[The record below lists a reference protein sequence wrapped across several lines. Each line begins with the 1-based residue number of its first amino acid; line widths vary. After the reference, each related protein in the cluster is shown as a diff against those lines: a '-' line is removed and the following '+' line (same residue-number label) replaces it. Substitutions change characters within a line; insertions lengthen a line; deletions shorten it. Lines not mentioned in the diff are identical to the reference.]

1 MSFSDEAKAQMDD
14 SRTHSQGDEPVTY
27 PKPEAMPEIRGTLH
41 ALQVCVEDK
50 QETVD
55 ALRQQVSECVDE
67 LRKAYRVEGELRR
80 QIRTRH
86 CAGYDVV
93 AVRRADEPVV
103 RYATKPE
110 AEAAAVEWLLND
122 GYDSAEQSPG
132 EFLDAH
138 ADVVQ
143 IREGRVAG

>member
-1 MSFSDEAKAQMDD
+1 MSFSDHAKAQMDD
-14 SRTHSQGDEPVTY
+14 SRTLEPGDEPVNY

-55 ALRQQVSECVDE
+55 ALKQQLAECVEE
-67 LRKAYRVEGELRR
+67 LRKACRVEGELRR

-93 AVRRADEPVV
+93 AVNRPNEPTV
-103 RYATKPE
+103 RHATKPE

-122 GYDSAEQSPG
+122 GYDSAEQSPS

-143 IREGRVAG
+143 VREGRVAE